1 MINTIEKLGAFNVWA
16 NNTVLARLDES
27 VAAGREIPAGAL
39 RLFSHLL
46 NAQAIWI
53 SRISG
58 VPSPVKVW
66 QEHDLAGLH
75 HWHAQ
80 TSERLRDIMAQAD
93 EAELN
98 RRIQYTNS
106 LGDAYD
112 SAVSDILTHAVVHAS
127 YHRGQ
132 VATRLREA
140 GIEPVNS
147 DFITYCRQL
156 DAAAVP
162 SL

>member
-16 NNTVLARLDES
+16 NATLLARLDET
-27 VAAGREIPAGAL
+27 VAAGRELPAIAL
-39 RLFSHLL
+39 RLLSHVL

-53 SRISG
+53 ARLSG
-58 VPSPVKVW
+58 TPSPVKVW

-75 HWHAQ
+75 HWHQQ
-80 TSERLRDIMAQAD
+80 TSERLHQLMADAD
-93 EAELN
+93 DTELH

-112 SAVSDILTHAVVHAS
+112 SGVSDVLTHAVVHAS

-140 GIEPVNS
+140 GIEPVNT
-147 DFITYCRQL
+147 DFITYCRQF
-156 DAAAVP
+156 DATAVP

>member
-16 NNTVLARLDES
+16 NDTLLARLDER
-27 VAAGREIPAGAL
+27 VAAGHEIPAVAL
-39 RLFSHLL
+39 RLFSHVL

-53 SRISG
+53 ARIG
-58 VPSPVKVW
+58 GTQSPVKVW

-75 HWHAQ
+75 HWHEQ
-80 TSERLRDIMAQAD
+80 TSARLHQIMTEAD
-93 EAELN
+93 DAELH
-98 RRIQYTNS
+98 RRIHYTNS
-106 LGDAYD
+106 LGASYD

-140 GIEPVNS
+140 GIEPVNT

-156 DAAAVP
+156 DAASVP